1 MRLFNLA
8 MQIGLCLGSEI
19 NQTDPLE
26 NWTVALKTN
35 LTLFSDT
42 WKLILTLGLCT
53 HCSLCLECFSLEL
66 LAHNSN
72 IDSNV
77 GMYKRWSLIA
87 PPHSFV
93 SVLLSPQY
101 FPLPETILSIDL
113 LDYLLIINPLSS
125 PECTFCEHR
134 YLYLFCSSLFPN
146 ALKSVWHGV
155 SSKYVCVE

>member
-77 GMYKRWSLIA
+77 GIYKRWSLTA

-113 LDYLLIINPLSS
+113 FDYFLIINPPFFTRMYILWTYIPLSVLFIIVS
-125 PECTFCEHR
+125 QCPEECLT
-134 YLYLFCSSLFPN
+134 
-146 ALKSVWHGV
+146 W
-155 SSKYVCVE
+155 SKL